1 MQTNQQ
7 VEFRQDE
14 VPHPDCQRNMD
25 IWSRT
30 HMMACCII
38 SQPHMWDTSG
48 KIAYDPRTLV
58 ASRMAS
64 TRRTRASGH
73 TFITLAGCCLPY
85 TYAHAYAYTH
95 NMAENLKSLV
105 LSTAELSFRSDSL
118 QQTKGWLVHTAT
130 AFRGRLS
137 TAGVGLTS
145 DRTSV
150 GIPCC
155 LWSILQLTRIL
166 VAQLGPLV

>member
-7 VEFRQDE
+7 VEFCQDA

-30 HMMACCII
+30 QMMACCII

-48 KIAYDPRTLV
+48 KIAYDSRTLV
-58 ASRMAS
+58 ASHLAS
-64 TRRTRASGH
+64 TRRTRAPGH
-73 TFITLAGCCLPY
+73 MFITLAGCCLPY
-85 TYAHAYAYTH
+85 TYAQRGR
-95 NMAENLKSLV
+95 ESQESLV

-150 GIPCC
+150 GIPRC

-166 VAQLGPLV
+166 VAQLGPFV